1 MQGNARGKRKF
12 WNKLLYELSK
22 TEKRDIGVIIHKSLK
37 PSLQWK
43 EAARKT
49 NVVLTQVAR
58 SFHCRDRK
66 TFLYLYTTY
75 VRPLLNFPHPAWN
88 PWLQQDQEVIEN
100 VQKRAVTMISGL
112 CSNNYEDM
120 LKELRSFS
128 LKDKRIQFDMV
139 NTFKIVHE
147 MDRVDRVWLSLQ

>member
-1 MQGNARGKRKF
+1 M
-12 WNKLLYELSK
+12 L
-22 TEKRDIGVIIHKSLK
+22 DPI
-37 PSLQWK
+37 
-43 EAARKT
+43 
-49 NVVLTQVAR
+49 
-58 SFHCRDRK
+58 
-66 TFLYLYTTY
+66 
-75 VRPLLNFPHPAWN
+75 LNFPH
-88 PWLQQDQEVIEN
+88 QHG
-100 VQKRAVTMISGL
+100 TMISGL